1 MFSRDLIQPV
11 QTLCELLDL
20 IQAQPDQDR
29 TAITFYRGAERGASL
44 TYGEYLGHPFVV
56 RLSPGRGSGARRP
69 GGQPDAEPHRGAHH
83 LPRRDEHRR
92 DRGAAQP

>member
-29 TAITFYRGAERGASL
+29 TAISFYRGAERGASL
-44 TYGEYLGHPFVV
+44 TY
-56 RLSPGRGSGARRP
+56 
-69 GGQPDAEPHRGAHH
+69 

>member
-44 TYGEYLGHPFVV
+44 TYGEYLAAIHSWSAYLQGAVCRGCAARSSRAAPT
-56 RLSPGRGSGARRP
+56 RKEPTYGSGLQFC
-69 GGQPDAEPHRGAHH
+69 GGPA
-83 LPRRDEHRR
+83 
-92 DRGAAQP
+92 